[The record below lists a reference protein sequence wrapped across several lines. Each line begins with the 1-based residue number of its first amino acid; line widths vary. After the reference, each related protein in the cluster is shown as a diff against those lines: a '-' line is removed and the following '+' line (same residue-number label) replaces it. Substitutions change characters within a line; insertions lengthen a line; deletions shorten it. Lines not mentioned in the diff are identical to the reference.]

1 MSDIKSLPSHPKH
14 PALRLSGRHAAARG
28 LTRRPVWRC
37 ATRYHLT
44 AAQSQYE
51 ALGV

>member
-1 MSDIKSLPSHPKH
+1 MSEIKSLPSHPKH
-14 PALRLSGRHAAARG
+14 SALRLSGRHAAARG

-37 ATRYHLT
+37 AARYHLA
-44 AAQSQYE
+44 AAQAQYE